1 MEASD
6 WLWLI
11 ICFCAGMFGGV
22 VQNWRLHRRIYALEL
37 GQNQVEEALNRETK
51 RRAATDRWEKD
62 KAERMAAEI
71 IERSR
76 SLNQAPT
83 VVNPGSRWWEKA

>member
-1 MEASD
+1 MTAAD

-76 SLNQAPT
+76 SLNAGP
-83 VVNPGSRWWEKA
+83 PAAAAMPRWWEKA